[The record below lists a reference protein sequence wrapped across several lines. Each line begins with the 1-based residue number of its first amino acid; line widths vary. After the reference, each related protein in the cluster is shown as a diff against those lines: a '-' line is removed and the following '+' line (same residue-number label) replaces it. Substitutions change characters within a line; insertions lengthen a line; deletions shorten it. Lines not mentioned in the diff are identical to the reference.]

1 MSHHLDSPTAKEDGR
16 VDITDVYIFAG
27 ESANTTVL
35 IMAVNPLAGEV
46 SPTTFRAGALYD
58 FKIDTDADIIED
70 LDYRIT
76 FGEPEPRGIQ
86 RIELRRLEGSAATEY
101 GGNGKLIA
109 EGNTGEVIPIGD
121 GGRLWTGL
129 VADPFFFNLG
139 AFGQFAKLIAE
150 ENRFDPSVFDTAENA
165 LAGHNVTAIVLELPN
180 AALGNKTINLWGTTA
195 IQHESKWVTINRS
208 ATPLIQQ
215 VFIHDEHLKDAYNKT
230 LPRED
235 AAHYGAVIAT
245 FTAKVTQLAGTTNNP
260 QAYGQQ
266 VAQFL
271 FPDVLTYNP
280 QLPTSYGFAGR
291 NGRALADD
299 TPDVILSLLA
309 NTPLSDRVGKPDGF
323 RTHFPYLAEPNP
335 SLKRF
340 NAPAAHS

>member
-16 VDITDVYIFAG
+16 VDITDVYVFAG

-35 IMAVNPLAGEV
+35 IMAVNPLAGEL

-58 FKIDTDADIIED
+58 FKIDTNADIIED
-70 LDYRIT
+70 LDYRVT
-76 FGEPEPRGIQ
+76 FGEPDPSGIQ
-86 RIELRRLEGSAATEY
+86 RIELRRLEGSAAIEY
-101 GGNGKLIA
+101 GSKGKLIA

-121 GGRLWTGL
+121 GGRMWTGL

-139 AFGQFAKLIAE
+139 AFGQFAKLIVE

-165 LAGHNVTAIVLELPN
+165 LAGHHVTAIVLELPN
-180 AALGNKTINLWGTTA
+180 AALGDEKIHLWGTTA
-195 IQHESKWVTINRS
+195 IQHEGKWVTINRS

-235 AAHYGAVIAT
+235 AAHYGAVIAA
-245 FTAKVTQLAGTTNNP
+245 FTAKVTQLAGTTKDP

-335 SLKRF
+335 SLSTT
-340 NAPAAHS
+340 A

>member
-1 MSHHLDSPTAKEDGR
+1 MSHHIDSPAAKEDGR
-16 VDITDVYIFAG
+16 VDITDIYVFAG
-27 ESANTTVL
+27 EAANTTVL
-35 IMAVNPLAGEV
+35 IMAVNPLAGEL

-58 FKIDTDADIIED
+58 FKIDTNADVIEEI
-70 LDYRIT
+70 DYRIT
-76 FGEPEPRGIQ
+76 FGDPDSTGVQ
-86 RIELRRLEGSAATEY
+86 QLELRRLEGSAAADY
-101 GGNGKLIA
+101 GSDGNPIASGK
-109 EGNTGEVIPIGD
+109 TGEIISVGD
-121 GGRLWTGL
+121 GGRLWAGL

-139 AFGQFAKLIAE
+139 AFGQFAKLILE

-165 LAGHNVTAIVLELPN
+165 LAGHNVTAIVLELPSK
-180 AALGNKTINLWGTTA
+180 ALSAETIQLWGTTT
-195 IQHESKWVTINRS
+195 IQHEGKWKTINRA

-215 VFIHDEHLKDAYNKT
+215 VFIQDEHLKDAYNKS

-235 AAHYGAVIAT
+235 AAKYGEIIAA
-245 FTAKVTQLAGTTNNP
+245 FTAKVTQLAGTTTDP

-299 TPDVILSLLA
+299 TPDLILSLLA
-309 NTPLSDRVGKPDGF
+309 NTPFSDRVGKPGGL
-323 RTHFPYLAEPNP
+323 RTHFPYLAEPN
-335 SLKRF
+335 LKPVALS
-340 NAPAAHS
+340 NAKSS

>member
-58 FKIDTDADIIED
+58 FKIDTNADVIED
-70 LDYRIT
+70 LDYRVT
-76 FGEPEPRGIQ
+76 FGEPDPSGIQ
-86 RIELRRLEGSAATEY
+86 RIEVRRMEGRAATEY
-101 GGNGKLIA
+101 DSNGRLIA
-109 EGNTGEVIPIGD
+109 EGNTNEIIPIVD
-121 GGRLWTGL
+121 GGRMWTGL

-139 AFGQFAKLIAE
+139 AFGQFAKLITE

-165 LAGHNVTAIVLELPN
+165 LAGHNVTAIVLELPH
-180 AALGNKTINLWGTTA
+180 AALGNETIHLWGTTA
-195 IQHESKWVTINRS
+195 IQYEGTWVTINRS
-208 ATPLIQQ
+208 ATPLVQQ

-235 AAHYGAVIAT
+235 VAKYGETIAA
-245 FTAKVTQLAGTTNNP
+245 FTAKVTQLAGSTSNP

-271 FPDVLTYNP
+271 FPDVLTYSP

-309 NTPLSDRVGKPDGF
+309 NTPLSDRVGKPDGL
-323 RTHFPYLAEPNP
+323 RTHFPYLAEPN
-335 SLKRF
+335 SFAL
-340 NAPAAHS
+340 S

>member
-1 MSHHLDSPTAKEDGR
+1 MSHHLDSPTAQEDGR
-16 VDITDVYIFAG
+16 VDITDIYVFAG
-27 ESANTTVL
+27 ESTDTTVL

-58 FKIDTDADIIED
+58 FKVDTNADIIED
-70 LDYRIT
+70 LDFRVT
-76 FGEPEPRGIQ
+76 FGEPDATGIQ
-86 RIELRRLEGSAATEY
+86 RVKLRRLEGSAATEY
-101 GGNGKLIA
+101 DGDGRMIA
-109 EGNTGEVIPIGD
+109 EGNTGEIIPIGD

-139 AFGQFAKLIAE
+139 AFGQFAKLILE
-150 ENRFDPSVFDTAENA
+150 ENRFDSSVFDTAQNA

-180 AALGNKTINLWGTTA
+180 AALSPETMQFWGTTTIQYEGKWKTINRA
-195 IQHESKWVTINRS
+195 
-208 ATPLIQQ
+208 ATPLVQQ
-215 VFIHDEHLKDAYNKT
+215 VFIQDDHLKDAYNKS

-235 AAHYGAVIAT
+235 VAKYGAAIAA
-245 FTAKVTQLAGTTNNP
+245 FTAKVTQLAGTTTDP

-266 VAQFL
+266 VVQFL
-271 FPDVLTYNP
+271 FPDVLVYNP

-309 NTPLSDRVGKPDGF
+309 NTPLSDQVSKPDGL
-323 RTHFPYLAEPNP
+323 RTHFPYLAEPNLIQVQ
-335 SLKRF
+335 SQT
-340 NAPAAHS
+340 

>member
-16 VDITDVYIFAG
+16 VDITDVYVFAG
-27 ESANTTVL
+27 ESTDTTVL

-46 SPTTFRAGALYD
+46 SPTSFRAGALYD
-58 FKIDTDADIIED
+58 FKIDTNADVIED
-70 LDYRIT
+70 LDFRAT
-76 FGEPEPRGIQ
+76 FGEPDSSGIQ
-86 RIELRRLEGSAATEY
+86 RIELRRLEGSAAAEY
-101 GGNGKLIA
+101 GSNGKIIA
-109 EGNTGEVIPIGD
+109 AGNTGETISIDG

-139 AFGQFAKLIAE
+139 AFGQFAKLILE
-150 ENRFDPSVFDTAENA
+150 ENRFDPSVFDTAQNA

-180 AALGNKTINLWGTTA
+180 TVLSTETMQLWGTTT
-195 IQHESKWVTINRS
+195 IQYEGKWKTINRA

-215 VFIHDEHLKDAYNKT
+215 VFIQDDHLKDTYNKS

-235 AAHYGAVIAT
+235 VAKYGEEIAA
-245 FTAKVTQLAGTTNNP
+245 FTAKVTQLAGTTTDP

-266 VAQFL
+266 VVQFL

-280 QLPTSYGFAGR
+280 QLPIGYGFAGR

-299 TPDVILSLLA
+299 TADVILSLLA
-309 NTPLSDRVGKPDGF
+309 NTPFSDRVGKPDGL
-323 RTHFPYLAEPNP
+323 RTYFPYLAEPN
-335 SLKRF
+335 SK
-340 NAPAAHS
+340 

>member
-35 IMAVNPLAGEV
+35 IMAVNPLAGEL

-58 FKIDTDADIIED
+58 FKIDTNADIIED
-70 LDYRIT
+70 LDYRVT
-76 FGEPEPRGIQ
+76 FGETDPRGMQ
-86 RIELRRLEGSAATEY
+86 RIELRRLEGSAAAEY
-101 GGNGKLIA
+101 SGNGKLIA
-109 EGNTGEVIPIGD
+109 EGNTGEIIPIGD

-139 AFGQFAKLIAE
+139 AFGQFAKLILE

-165 LAGHNVTAIVLELPN
+165 LAGHNVTAIVLELLN
-180 AALGNKTINLWGTTA
+180 AALGNETIRLWGTTS
-195 IQHESKWVTINRS
+195 IQHEGQWVTINRA

-215 VFIHDEHLKDAYNKT
+215 IFIHDEHLKDAYNKT

-235 AAHYGAVIAT
+235 AAKYGEVIAA
-245 FTAKVTQLAGTTNNP
+245 FTAKVTQLAGTTTNP
-260 QAYGQQ
+260 QAYGQH
-266 VAQFL
+266 VARFL
-271 FPDVLTYNP
+271 FPDVLIYNP
-280 QLPTSYGFAGR
+280 QSPTSYRFAGR

-309 NTPLSDRVGKPDGF
+309 NTPLSDRVGKPDGL
-323 RTHFPYLAEPNP
+323 RTHFPYLAEPNGVI
-335 SLKRF
+335 
-340 NAPAAHS
+340 A

>member
-27 ESANTTVL
+27 EPVNTTVL
-35 IMAVNPLAGEV
+35 IMTVNPLAGEL

-58 FKIDTDADIIED
+58 FKIDTNADIIED
-70 LDYRIT
+70 LDYRVT
-76 FGEPEPRGIQ
+76 FGEPDPNGIQ
-86 RIELRRLEGSAATEY
+86 PIEVRRLEGSAAAEY
-101 GGNGKLIA
+101 GSMGKLIA
-109 EGNTGEVIPIGD
+109 EGNTGEIIPIGD
-121 GGRLWTGL
+121 GGRIWTGL
-129 VADPFFFNLG
+129 VSDPFFFNLA
-139 AFGQFAKLIAE
+139 AFGQFAKLIIE
-150 ENRFDPSVFDTAENA
+150 ESRFDPRVFDTAENA

-180 AALGNKTINLWGTTA
+180 TALSKETIHLWGTTT
-195 IQHESKWVTINRS
+195 IQHEGKWMTINRA
-208 ATPLIQQ
+208 ATPLVQQ

-235 AAHYGAVIAT
+235 AAKYGEVIAA
-245 FTAKVTQLAGTTNNP
+245 FTAEVTQLADTATDP

-266 VAQFL
+266 VAKFL

-280 QLPTSYGFAGR
+280 HLPTSYGFAGR

-309 NTPLSDRVGKPDGF
+309 NTPLSDQVGKPDGL
-323 RTHFPYLAEPNP
+323 RSHFPYLAEPN
-335 SLKRF
+335 SITK
-340 NAPAAHS
+340 

>member
-16 VDITDVYIFAG
+16 VDITDVYVFSG
-27 ESANTTVL
+27 EAANTTVL
-35 IMAVNPLAGEV
+35 IMAVNPLAGEL

-58 FKIDTDADIIED
+58 FKIDTNADVIED
-70 LDYRIT
+70 IDYRIT
-76 FGEPEPRGIQ
+76 FGEPDSSGIQ

-101 GGNGKLIA
+101 DSIGKLIA
-109 EGNTGEVIPIGD
+109 EGNTGEITQIGN
-121 GGRLWTGL
+121 GGRIWAGL
-129 VADPFFFNLG
+129 VADPFFFNLE
-139 AFGQFAKLIAE
+139 AFGQFVKLIEE
-150 ENRFDPSVFDTAENA
+150 ENRFDPSVFHTAQNA

-180 AALGNKTINLWGTTA
+180 TALSNGMMHLWGTTT
-195 IQHESKWVTINRS
+195 IQHEGKWKTINRA

-215 VFIHDEHLKDAYNKT
+215 VFIQDEHLKDAYNKT

-235 AAHYGAVIAT
+235 IAKYGEAIAA
-245 FTAKVTQLAGTTNNP
+245 FTAKVTQLAGTATNP

-266 VAQFL
+266 VVQFL

-309 NTPLSDRVGKPDGF
+309 NTPFSDRVGKPDGF
-323 RTHFPYLAEPNP
+323 LTHFPYLAEPN
-335 SLKRF
+335 L
-340 NAPAAHS
+340 N

>member
-27 ESANTTVL
+27 EAANTTVL

-58 FKIDTDADIIED
+58 FKIDTNADVIED

-76 FGEPEPRGIQ
+76 FGEPDSSGIQ
-86 RIELRRLEGSAATEY
+86 RLELRRLEGNAATEY
-101 GGNGKLIA
+101 DSIGKLIA
-109 EGNTGEVIPIGD
+109 EGNTGEIIQIGD
-121 GGRLWTGL
+121 GGRIWIGL
-129 VADPFFFNLG
+129 VADPFFFNLE
-139 AFGQFAKLIAE
+139 AFGQFIKLIEE
-150 ENRFDPSVFDTAENA
+150 ENRFDPSVFDTAQNA
-165 LAGHNVTAIVLELPN
+165 LAGHNVTAIALELPN
-180 AALGNKTINLWGTTA
+180 AALGTEPIQLWGTTT
-195 IQHESKWVTINRS
+195 IQHESKWKTINRA

-215 VFIHDEHLKDAYNKT
+215 VFIQDEHLKDAYNKT

-235 AAHYGAVIAT
+235 IAKYGEAIAAFA
-245 FTAKVTQLAGTTNNP
+245 AKVTQLAGTTTDP

-266 VAQFL
+266 VVQFL
-271 FPDVLTYNP
+271 FPDVLAYNS
-280 QLPTSYGFAGR
+280 QFPTSYGFAGR

-309 NTPLSDRVGKPDGF
+309 NTPFSDRVGKPDGF
-323 RTHFPYLAEPNP
+323 LTHFPYLAEPN
-335 SLKRF
+335 SKQGAERIQ
-340 NAPAAHS
+340 